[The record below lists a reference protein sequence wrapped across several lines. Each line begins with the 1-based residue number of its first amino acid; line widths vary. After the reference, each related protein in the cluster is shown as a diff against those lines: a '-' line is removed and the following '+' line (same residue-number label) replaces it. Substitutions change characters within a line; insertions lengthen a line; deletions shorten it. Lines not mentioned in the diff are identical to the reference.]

1 MRLMPVLASQAG
13 AVIKRTGRLASL
25 TELAGKDPLTGL
37 PNRRFWDEEVQR
49 TLSLAGRHGTPVCVV
64 VLDVNGLKQV
74 NDLQGHQAGD
84 ALLRDAAR
92 SWEAQLRA
100 EDLLA
105 RLGGD
110 EFGVLVPGL
119 RRAAAEAIVRRLTRP
134 RRTCRRRRGS
144 SSGTVRRG
152 PRSSSTALT
161 RRCTSTSGPADGTR
175 RGAVHRERARARG
188 GHSRCRPVGTPPAPL

>member
-13 AVIKRTGRLASL
+13 AVIKRTDRLASL

-37 PNRRFWDEEVQR
+37 PNRRFWDEEVDR

-74 NDLQGHQAGD
+74 NDKQGHQAGD
-84 ALLRDAAR
+84 ALLRDAAL
-92 SWEAQLRA
+92 SWRAQLRA

-119 RRAAAEAIVRRLTRP
+119 RRAGHRAPAHRGRTPPVGGGWGRGVGRGRERRGAAPPRRRGDVRRQAGPLTAP
-134 RRTCRRRRGS
+134 AGAPSTASVPAPGSVHSRRRRG
-144 SSGTVRRG
+144 G
-152 PRSSSTALT
+152 
-161 RRCTSTSGPADGTR
+161 
-175 RGAVHRERARARG
+175 E
-188 GHSRCRPVGTPPAPL
+188 PPAPL

>member
-13 AVIKRTGRLASL
+13 AVIKRTDRLASL

-119 RRAAAEAIVRRLTRP
+119 RRAAAEAIVRRLTEAAPHLSAAAGVVEWDGAESAAQLIHR
-134 RRTCRRRRGS
+134 
-144 SSGTVRRG
+144 
-152 PRSSSTALT
+152 
-161 RRCTSTSGPADGTR
+161 ADE
-175 RGAVHRERARARG
+175 AMYVDKRAR
-188 GHSRCRPVGTPPAPL
+188 